1 MQKEEEKTVLE
12 EEKPML
18 KILTKKIDELNKT
31 INEEKIYSEE
41 KRKENPIDYVAGAFV
56 GGLVAGFLIGNE
68 KNKERRRN
76 RFRSRVRWSLD

>member
-1 MQKEEEKTVLE
+1 MQKEEEKT
-12 EEKPML
+12 ML
-18 KILTKKIDELNKT
+18 KILTDKIDELNKT

-41 KRKENPIDYVAGAFV
+41 KRKENSIVYEAGAFV